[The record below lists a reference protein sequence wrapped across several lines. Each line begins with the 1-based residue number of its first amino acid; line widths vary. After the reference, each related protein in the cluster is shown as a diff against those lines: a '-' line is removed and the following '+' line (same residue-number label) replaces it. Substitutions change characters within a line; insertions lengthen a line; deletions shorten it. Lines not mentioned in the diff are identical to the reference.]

1 MGKDLYEKFPQAR
14 DLFERGND
22 FLGRR
27 ITDTMF
33 YGSEEDLM
41 MTINTQPAVFL
52 YEVVLAKCQST
63 VSPDVVA
70 GHSLGEFAALVVNGT
85 ITFEDG
91 LNLVLNRAV
100 IGQRACEKVKT
111 GMGAVSSDIPSIIAS
126 FSDEK
131 EKILVDTRNFTETI
145 LKLPDTESAEVKICL
160 EKNNAEVSPLRIQN
174 GSFTAF
180 LAPKVIR

>member
-1 MGKDLYEKFPQAR
+1 MLDAE
-14 DLFERGND
+14 
-22 FLGRR
+22 
-27 ITDTMF
+27 
-33 YGSEEDLM
+33 
-41 MTINTQPAVFL
+41 
-52 YEVVLAKCQST
+52 
-63 VSPDVVA
+63 
-70 GHSLGEFAALVVNGT
+70 
-85 ITFEDG
+85 
-91 LNLVLNRAV
+91 
-100 IGQRACEKVKT
+100 T